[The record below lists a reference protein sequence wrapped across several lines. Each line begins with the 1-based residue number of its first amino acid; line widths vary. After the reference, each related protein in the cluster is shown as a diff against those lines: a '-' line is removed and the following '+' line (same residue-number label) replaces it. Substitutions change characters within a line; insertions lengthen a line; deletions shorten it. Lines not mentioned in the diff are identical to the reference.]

1 MEQLLAYSLNRTIG
15 PIKTHTKYFV
25 KWNLDHFPTQEE
37 YWQDDD
43 LSLEDWLKLWEPPPA
58 TREVEMGA
66 EEPEERTEPA

>member
-37 YWQDDD
+37 YDR
-43 LSLEDWLKLWEPPPA
+43 LEAADKQ
-58 TREVEMGA
+58 RQKN
-66 EEPEERTEPA
+66 ERQLAARLAKGKGKGK